1 MIDKMLVTL
10 DISMYPLSSNYR
22 ELIYE
27 FIDKLKNKNLEVR
40 TTKMSTQIFGNYD
53 DVMDLIKSELKEVF
67 TDNEKVVFV
76 IKLAKGYRA

>member
-1 MIDKMLVTL
+1 MLVTL